1 MSVVVRTHTGKVREN
16 NEDSLLLLHPKLF
29 AIADG
34 MGGYNAGEVA
44 SVLSLYSLRD
54 ASPELE
60 NAAPEDLIPT
70 LRRLVQQINRVIY
83 QKAAS
88 VAEFNGM
95 GTTLTGI
102 YLDGAGKGY
111 IFHVG
116 DSRVYLLR
124 EGKLRQLTRDH
135 SLVGELLE
143 KGKITAEEAF
153 DHPQKNM
160 LTRAIGVNPEVDVD
174 VFETSVFNG
183 DLLLLCSDGLSDMLR
198 DDQIRDILLRDDLE
212 TAADNLIKGA
222 LDAGGKDNISF
233 ILILVDGKKE
243 PVMETAEIK
252 TTGAVPA
259 PDTKRTPGGKR
270 MAPGSGADKADKGGA
285 VTW

>member
-60 NAAPEDLIPT
+60 DTAPEQLVPT
-70 LRRLVQQINRVIY
+70 LRRLVRRVNRVIY
-83 QKAAS
+83 EKAAS

-111 IFHVG
+111 VFHVG
-116 DSRVYLLR
+116 DSRLYLLR
-124 EGKLRQLTRDH
+124 DGQLRQLTRDH
-135 SLVGELLE
+135 SLVGELLGQ
-143 KGKITAEEAF
+143 GKITAEEAF

-160 LTRAIGVNPEVDVD
+160 LTRAIGVNPDVDVD
-174 VFETSVFNG
+174 VFETTVY
-183 DLLLLCSDGLSDMLR
+183 LS
-198 DDQIRDILLRDDLE
+198 
-212 TAADNLIKGA
+212 LIH
-222 LDAGGKDNISF
+222 I
-233 ILILVDGKKE
+233 
-243 PVMETAEIK
+243 
-252 TTGAVPA
+252 
-259 PDTKRTPGGKR
+259 
-270 MAPGSGADKADKGGA
+270 
-285 VTW
+285 